1 MNKEHPLSKDP
12 KNNIINVDENS
23 FLDWLTFSEEVSFIK
38 IMEYM
43 SSKEYIN
50 NLYTDANQ
58 KQKYQVRVRRKN
70 GDVWIDRT
78 YKQFLND
85 EKIRKDIDKIE
96 NGIEIYIIDSV
107 TSEKTNLIDK
117 KENLKKIKDN
127 LDEEI
132 IERIKKDSKDNISI
146 KDIENST
153 YEISGNNNNIDA
165 FKEIR
170 EDNKR
175 GKNEIINEILKI
187 LYDILYSK
195 FNDEKEY
202 VTSFKK
208 KTESELK
215 NFLEKSIN
223 IKDGASVSSNIKQ
236 LFPKNQQDIQ
246 GTLGEQFFA
255 SIISEQIKEISKS
268 IQETK
273 KAQEAQNTQIT
284 IMGQSHNSLGQQAH
298 IDVKIKIG
306 NTIIG
311 VQNKQYN
318 SILNIENQIYF
329 YKQEYDVYGNSLIR
343 YLSNKHGAE
352 ENAENIVKYLRC
364 LANYGKE
371 GYVSLDDEIVQIL
384 LPYFQNFSRI
394 SDPKAI
400 DDLQYQKNNFFVYNF
415 RLIPLSFIILQLIN
429 QIQSFNSR
437 KKIESIGRDIF
448 SLKKKYKGYGIP
460 YDENTYIPESKDKA
474 SAGAV
479 LKFSGLPLN
488 LGKTNLVK
496 INKR

>member
-1 MNKEHPLSKDP
+1 MNKKHPLPKEP
-12 KNNIINVDENS
+12 KNDIINVDENS
-23 FLDWLTFSEEVSFIK
+23 FLDWLTFSEKVSFIE
-38 IMEYM
+38 IMKYM

-50 NLYTDANQ
+50 KLYADSTK
-58 KQKYQVRVRRKN
+58 KQKYQVRVRRKK

-78 YKQFLND
+78 YRQFLND
-85 EKIRKDIDKIE
+85 EKITKDISKIE
-96 NGIEIYIIDSV
+96 NNVNVYMINLM
-107 TSEKTNLIDK
+107 TSDRTDFEGDI
-117 KENLKKIKDN
+117 KKIKDN

-132 IERIKKDSKDNISI
+132 IERIKKDSKDNISV
-146 KDIENST
+146 KDIGNST
-153 YEISGNNNNIDA
+153 YEISDNNDIDV

-202 VTSFKK
+202 VTSFKE
-208 KTESELK
+208 KTEQELK
-215 NFLEKSIN
+215 NFLENSID

-236 LFPKNQQDIQ
+236 LFPKNQQGIQ

-255 SIISEQIKEISKS
+255 SIISKHIKEISES
-268 IQETK
+268 IQKTQK
-273 KAQEAQNTQIT
+273 TQNRQNTQIT

-329 YKQEYDVYGNSLIR
+329 YKQEYNVYGNSLIR

-352 ENAENIVKYLRC
+352 ENAENIVKYLRY
-364 LANYGKE
+364 LANQGKE

-394 SDPKAI
+394 SDPKAAN
-400 DDLQYQKNNFFVYNF
+400 DLKYKKNNFFVYNF

-460 YDENTYIPESKDKA
+460 YDENTYIPKSKDKA

-496 INKR
+496 I

>member
-1 MNKEHPLSKDP
+1 MNKEHPLSKEP
-12 KNNIINVDENS
+12 KNDIINVDKNS

-50 NLYTDANQ
+50 KLYTDANQ
-58 KQKYQVRVRRKN
+58 KQKYQVRVRRKK

-85 EKIRKDIDKIE
+85 EKITKDINKIE
-96 NGIEIYIIDSV
+96 NGIEIYIIDLV
-107 TSEKTNLIDK
+107 TSEKAILTDK
-117 KENLKKIKDN
+117 KENLKKIKDK

-146 KDIENST
+146 KDIGNST
-153 YEISGNNNNIDA
+153 YEISDNNNNNIDV

-202 VTSFKK
+202 VTSFKE
-208 KTESELK
+208 KTEPELK

-236 LFPKNQQDIQ
+236 LFPKNQQGIQ

-255 SIISEQIKEISKS
+255 SIISKQIEEISES
-268 IQETK
+268 IQKTK

-284 IMGQSHNSLGQQAH
+284 IMGQSYNALRQQAH
-298 IDVKIKIG
+298 IDIKIMIDKE
-306 NTIIG
+306 IIG
-311 VQNKQYN
+311 IQNKQYN
-318 SILNIENQIYF
+318 SILNIGSQIYF

-364 LANYGKE
+364 LANQGKE

-400 DDLQYQKNNFFVYNF
+400 DDLKYQKNNFFVYNF

-429 QIQSFNSR
+429 QIQSFNPR

-448 SLKKKYKGYGIP
+448 SLKKKYKGQGIP
-460 YDENTYIPESKDKA
+460 YDENTYIPKSKDKA
-474 SAGAV
+474 SVGAV

-488 LGKTNLVK
+488 LGKTNLVRIK
-496 INKR
+496 

>member
-1 MNKEHPLSKDP
+1 MNKEHPLSKEP
-12 KNNIINVDENS
+12 ENGIINVDENS

-38 IMEYM
+38 IMRYM

-50 NLYTDANQ
+50 KLYADSTK
-58 KQKYQVRVRRKN
+58 KQKYQVRVRRKK

-78 YKQFLND
+78 YRQFLND
-85 EKIRKDIDKIE
+85 EKITKDIDKIE
-96 NGIEIYIIDSV
+96 NNVNVYMINLM
-107 TSEKTNLIDK
+107 TSDRTDFERGDI
-117 KENLKKIKDN
+117 KKIKDN

-146 KDIENST
+146 KDIGNST
-153 YEISGNNNNIDA
+153 YEISVNNDIDV

-175 GKNEIINEILKI
+175 GKNEIINEILRI

-202 VTSFKK
+202 VTSFKE
-208 KTESELK
+208 KTEPELK

-223 IKDGASVSSNIKQ
+223 IEDGASVSSNIKQ
-236 LFPKNQQDIQ
+236 LFPKNQQGIQ

-255 SIISEQIKEISKS
+255 SIISKHIKEISES
-268 IQETK
+268 IQKTQK
-273 KAQEAQNTQIT
+273 TQNRQDTQIT
-284 IMGQSHNSLGQQAH
+284 IMGQSYNALRQQAH
-298 IDVKIKIG
+298 IDVKIMIDKE
-306 NTIIG
+306 IIG

-343 YLSNKHGAE
+343 YLSNKRGAE

-364 LANYGKE
+364 LVNQGKE

-400 DDLQYQKNNFFVYNF
+400 DDLKYQKNNFFVYNF

-460 YDENTYIPESKDKA
+460 YDENTYIPKSKDKA

-496 INKR
+496 I

>member
-1 MNKEHPLSKDP
+1 MNKKHPLSKEP
-12 KNNIINVDENS
+12 KNGIINVDENS
-23 FLDWLTFSEEVSFIK
+23 FLDWLTFSEKVSFIK
-38 IMEYM
+38 IMKYM

-50 NLYTDANQ
+50 KLYADSTK
-58 KQKYQVRVRRKN
+58 KQKYQVRVRRKRQN
-70 GDVWIDRT
+70 GDWIDRT

-85 EKIRKDIDKIE
+85 EKITKDINKIE
-96 NGIEIYIIDSV
+96 NGIEIYIIDLA
-107 TSEKTNLIDK
+107 TSEKTILIDK
-117 KENLKKIKDN
+117 KEDLKKIKDK
-127 LDEEI
+127 LDEKI

-146 KDIENST
+146 KDIGSST
-153 YEISGNNNNIDA
+153 YEISDNNNNNNIDV

-208 KTESELK
+208 KTEQELK
-215 NFLEKSIN
+215 NFLENSID

-236 LFPKNQQDIQ
+236 LFPKNQQGVQ

-255 SIISEQIKEISKS
+255 SIISAHIKEISES
-268 IQETK
+268 IQKTQK
-273 KAQEAQNTQIT
+273 TQNKQNTQIT

-364 LANYGKE
+364 LANQGKE

-394 SDPKAI
+394 SDPKAAK
-400 DDLQYQKNNFFVYNF
+400 DLKYKKNNFFVYNF

-488 LGKTNLVK
+488 LGKKNLVK
-496 INKR
+496 I

>member
-1 MNKEHPLSKDP
+1 
-12 KNNIINVDENS
+12 
-23 FLDWLTFSEEVSFIK
+23 
-38 IMEYM
+38 MEYM

-50 NLYTDANQ
+50 KLYADSTK

-85 EKIRKDIDKIE
+85 EKITKDIDKIE
-96 NGIEIYIIDSV
+96 NGIEIYIIDLA
-107 TSEKTNLIDK
+107 TSEKTSLIDG
-117 KENLKKIKDN
+117 KENLKKIKDK
-127 LDEEI
+127 LDEKI

-146 KDIENST
+146 KDIGSSI
-153 YEISGNNNNIDA
+153 YEISDNNNNNIDV

-208 KTESELK
+208 KTEPELK

-236 LFPKNQQDIQ
+236 LFPENQQGIQ

-255 SIISEQIKEISKS
+255 SIISKQIKEISES
-268 IQETK
+268 IQKTK
-273 KAQEAQNTQIT
+273 KAQDTQIT
-284 IMGQSHNSLGQQAH
+284 IMGQSYNTLRQQAH
-298 IDVKIKIG
+298 IDVKIMID
-306 NTIIG
+306 NEIIG
-311 VQNKQYN
+311 IQNKQYN

-343 YLSNKHGAE
+343 YLSDKDGAE

-364 LANYGKE
+364 LANQGNE

-400 DDLQYQKNNFFVYNF
+400 DDLKYQKNNFFVYNF

-429 QIQSFNSR
+429 QIQSFSPR

-448 SLKKKYKGYGIP
+448 SLKKKYKGQGIP
-460 YDENTYIPESKDKA
+460 YDENTYIPKSKDKA
-474 SAGAV
+474 SVGAV

-496 INKR
+496 IK

>member
-1 MNKEHPLSKDP
+1 MEKKHPLSKEP
-12 KNNIINVDENS
+12 KNDIINVDENS

-38 IMEYM
+38 IMKYM

-50 NLYTDANQ
+50 KLYADSTK
-58 KQKYQVRVRRKN
+58 KQKYQVRVRRKRQE
-70 GDVWIDRT
+70 GDWIDRT

-85 EKIRKDIDKIE
+85 EKIIKDINKIE
-96 NGIEIYIIDSV
+96 NDIEIYIIDLV
-107 TSEKTNLIDK
+107 TSTKTILIDK
-117 KENLKKIKDN
+117 KEDLKKIKDN

-146 KDIENST
+146 KDIGNST
-153 YEISGNNNNIDA
+153 YEISDNNDIDV

-202 VTSFKK
+202 VTSFKE
-208 KTESELK
+208 KTEQELK

-223 IKDGASVSSNIKQ
+223 IKDDASVSSNIKQ
-236 LFPKNQQDIQ
+236 LFPKNQQGIQ

-255 SIISEQIKEISKS
+255 SIISKQIKEISES
-268 IQETK
+268 IQKTK

-284 IMGQSHNSLGQQAH
+284 IMGQSYNALRQQAH
-298 IDVKIKIG
+298 IDVKIMID
-306 NTIIG
+306 NEIIG

-318 SILNIENQIYF
+318 SVLNIENQIYF

-364 LANYGKE
+364 LVNYGKE

-400 DDLQYQKNNFFVYNF
+400 DDLKYQKNNFFVYNF

-429 QIQSFNSR
+429 QIQSFNPR

-448 SLKKKYKGYGIP
+448 SLKKKYKGQGIP
-460 YDENTYIPESKDKA
+460 YDENTYIPKSKDKA
-474 SAGAV
+474 SVGAV

-496 INKR
+496 LNKR

>member
-1 MNKEHPLSKDP
+1 MEKKHPLSKEP
-12 KNNIINVDENS
+12 KNGIINVDENS
-23 FLDWLTFSEEVSFIK
+23 FLDWLTFSEGVSFIK
-38 IMEYM
+38 IMKYM

-50 NLYTDANQ
+50 KLYADSTK
-58 KQKYQVRVRRKN
+58 KQKYQVRVRRKK

-78 YKQFLND
+78 YRQFLND
-85 EKIRKDIDKIE
+85 EKITKDISKIE
-96 NGIEIYIIDSV
+96 NNVNVYMINLM
-107 TSEKTNLIDK
+107 TSDRTDFERGDI
-117 KENLKKIKDN
+117 KKIKDN

-132 IERIKKDSKDNISI
+132 IERIKKDSKDNISV
-146 KDIENST
+146 KDIGNST
-153 YEISGNNNNIDA
+153 YEVSDNNDIDV

-170 EDNKR
+170 EDNKK

-208 KTESELK
+208 KTEPELK
-215 NFLEKSIN
+215 NFLENSIN

-236 LFPKNQQDIQ
+236 LFPKNQQGIQ

-255 SIISEQIKEISKS
+255 SIISAHIKEISES
-268 IQETK
+268 IQKTQK
-273 KAQEAQNTQIT
+273 TQNKQNTQIT

-329 YKQEYDVYGNSLIR
+329 YKQEYNVYENSLIR

-394 SDPKAI
+394 SDPKAAN
-400 DDLQYQKNNFFVYNF
+400 DLKYKKNNFFVYNF

-448 SLKKKYKGYGIP
+448 SLKKKYKGQGIQ
-460 YDENTYIPESKDKA
+460 YDENTYIPKSKDKA
-474 SAGAV
+474 SVGAV

-488 LGKTNLVK
+488 LGKTNLVT